1 MKKAMTLMMAAT
13 LIAGAAVAADV
24 SMSVDFASAY
34 VFRGATFNDG
44 LVMQPGL
51 EVSGFPIPEEWGSLA
66 VGTWAN
72 FDIDDYGGSLD
83 GNEFSEID
91 YYLSYSLPVS
101 VVDLS
106 VGYTEYTYPN
116 GGSADRELFV
126 SIGKECPKTGLYPS
140 LTWYYGVDGAIEGS
154 SYIAGGLEYGLDLSD
169 ALSASAGV
177 TVGYLIA
184 DEGEDGFNDATAT
197 LGLSYALSDNWAIN
211 GSINYVAQL
220 DDEVL
225 TDEAYDTKI
234 YGMLGLSC
242 DF

>member
-1 MKKAMTLMMAAT
+1 MKKLILLMTAAT
-13 LIAGAAVAADV
+13 LLAGAAVAADV

-51 EVSGFPIPEEWGSLA
+51 EVSGLPIPEEWGSLA
-66 VGTWAN
+66 IGTWAN
-72 FDIDDYGGSLD
+72 MDLSSYGGALD
-83 GNEFSEID
+83 SGEFSEID

-116 GGSADRELFV
+116 GGSADREFSV
-126 SIGKECPKTGLYPS
+126 SIGKDISGLYPS
-140 LTWYYGVDGAIEGS
+140 LTYYYGVDGALEGS
-154 SYIAGGLEYGLDLSD
+154 SYIAGGLEYGMDLSD

-184 DEGEDGFNDATAT
+184 DEGEDGFNDATFT
-197 LGLSYALSDNWAIN
+197 LGMSYALNDNWAIN

-225 TDEAYDTKI
+225 TDDIYDTKI